1 MVTIKLPKASDEMP
15 VAQFLRQLELAVHH
29 AKKSYEALRE
39 EADLSGEEI
48 EYYVTYRFPSL
59 NLYEREM
66 DDEGKVKV
74 HVDEEGELVPEIEF
88 FTL

>member
-29 AKKSYEALRE
+29 AKKSYEALKE

-48 EYYVTYRFPSL
+48 NYYVTYRFPEL
-59 NLYEREM
+59 DLYSREM
-66 DDEGKVKV
+66 DDNNYVKV
-74 HVDEEGELVPEIEF
+74 HVDEEGELVPELEI